1 MASHVRFWTK
11 ISLRVLVVWVT
22 VGALMALARPEPAW
36 LVGGAVPVLLGELLR
51 IWAAGHLEK
60 NKKLTVTGPYAHV
73 KNPLYLGTFLIMAG
87 FCVMA
92 PARYQANWIILAV
105 GSLLFIAA
113 YAPRK
118 MRVEYGR
125 LRERFGEAFEA
136 YDKAVPDYVP
146 RLTPYRGGT
155 DRWQLSLVLE
165 NSELW
170 VALVVLLGAG
180 ALVSKWAWGWELIRL

>member
-1 MASHVRFWTK
+1 MASHIRFWTK
-11 ISLRVLVVWVT
+11 LSLRVLALWIVVGLLLV
-22 VGALMALARPEPAW
+22 LARPRPAW
-36 LVGGAVPVLLGELLR
+36 LAAGAAPIVLGELLR

-73 KNPLYLGTFLIMAG
+73 KNPLYLGSFLVMAG
-87 FCVMA
+87 FCLMGT
-92 PARYQANWIILAV
+92 ARYGIHWILLGL
-105 GSLLFIAA
+105 GSVAFIAS

-136 YDKAVPDYVP
+136 YDRAVPDYIP

-155 DRWQLSLVLE
+155 DRWRFALVLE

-170 VALVVLLGAG
+170 VALVLLIGM
-180 ALVSKWAWGWELIRL
+180 ALLVAKWRWGWSPIDL